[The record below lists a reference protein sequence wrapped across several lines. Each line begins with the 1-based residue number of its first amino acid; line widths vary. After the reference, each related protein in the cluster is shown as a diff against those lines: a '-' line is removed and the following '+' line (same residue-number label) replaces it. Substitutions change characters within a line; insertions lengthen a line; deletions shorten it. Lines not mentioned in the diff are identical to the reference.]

1 VSVEGHWRQRYVGVS
16 EVTIWPS
23 MALAV
28 WGMSGVVSKMLR
40 RMAL

>member
-1 VSVEGHWRQRYVGVS
+1 VGVR

-28 WGMSGVVSKMLR
+28 WEIKGFVSKMLR